1 MQAFPVQVKP
11 VWAKPA
17 QEKPFLS
24 KKAPKAGNLGRYLAG
39 QATVPMWCERA
50 QTGAFLA
57 ATGVVCGAAVAWYF
71 RTISCRKVNLIY
83 RFVGLFLCENLVIL
97 VSAFLNG
104 TKTAHLFD
112 WSVRESVSKIC
123 PQNCPQ
129 KGLERVSTMQHSFV
143 HMGQNPF

>member
-1 MQAFPVQVKP
+1 
-11 VWAKPA
+11 
-17 QEKPFLS
+17 
-24 KKAPKAGNLGRYLAG
+24 
-39 QATVPMWCERA
+39 MWCERA

-129 KGLERVSTMQHSFV
+129 KGLEQVGTMQHPFV
-143 HMGQNPF
+143 HMGQNLFRALVHNTTKPNKTTFQRISFGFLITRRSQVQVLSPQPTKAR

>member
-1 MQAFPVQVKP
+1 MHC
-11 VWAKPA
+11 
-17 QEKPFLS
+17 
-24 KKAPKAGNLGRYLAG
+24 GR
-39 QATVPMWCERA
+39 V

-57 ATGVVCGAAVAWYF
+57 ATGAVCGDGVELVCVQLLARGV
-71 RTISCRKVNLIY
+71 KLIY